1 MKKKGGFTMQEKNE
15 GLYVFTESE
24 WLQDAWPAIHS
35 QAPWVH
41 PSPADLLLVRFVEN
55 GMDLLFTSS
64 IEDHEGGWT
73 WVRAGSP
80 AYVALDDLILSK
92 LLKAVESLTKD

>member
-1 MKKKGGFTMQEKNE
+1 MKGKK
-15 GLYVFTESE
+15 YVFTESE

-41 PSPADLLLVRFVEN
+41 PSPADLLEAVFVEN
-55 GMDLLFTSS
+55 GLSLRFTSS
-64 IEDHEGGWT
+64 TEDQGGWT

-80 AYVALDDLILSK
+80 AYKAVEDLIL
-92 LLKAVESLTKD
+92 LKMLEAIKGGC